1 LEIQGKAFWLESRTE
16 GRSAYHLR
24 DRLYTYP
31 VEYINGTWYK
41 ISWTIDQC
49 YEVSREDEIKDPQNL
64 GLGIKN
70 QLFLLAPDL
79 ERIHTEITQGSDET
93 PEVEIAS
100 PASDPDIPTTDQAH
114 APVIEQLTQAM
125 AQAAI
130 AVAHVQPAPV
140 VGPAQPAQPPAG
152 GQPGGGGQP
161 QPPPAGGPPGRG
173 GGGGGGGQP
182 AARQQAAGQADAA
195 PPCSEPLKGMI
206 PQIFAGDRK
215 DAERFMQQ
223 FGAYRF
229 LNRHNSTFMN
239 KAEMVAYAL
248 TFIKG
253 PQVNDWA
260 YDMADQLSIKVE
272 GHPVTGNPPT
282 HAEGDQ
288 ALWDWFARSFRDAFT
303 DSTRK
308 QDAYSRLT
316 KMELNMDKV
325 DTSITLF
332 KHLIREAGWG
342 PDAEGTIKLF
352 QDILPVRLHRTI
364 RQRETLPATLD
375 EWYDATRKTVQ
386 RWQDL
391 NDNIGPKGGPGH
403 ISTRANRMRGYQ
415 KAPPPKR
422 QRDPDAMDIDAI
434 RTTGKLSDEECTR
447 LMKEGRCFRCKK
459 LGHMSRACPEKGKGK
474 SPDRPRSS
482 QGQYVKDKPKV
493 RAAVINEDEEDKP
506 LSEAETAKTSTT
518 APPSY
523 TKKDILQYI
532 RGMTIED

>member
-1 LEIQGKAFWLESRTE
+1 
-16 GRSAYHLR
+16 
-24 DRLYTYP
+24 
-31 VEYINGTWYK
+31 
-41 ISWTIDQC
+41 
-49 YEVSREDEIKDPQNL
+49 
-64 GLGIKN
+64 
-70 QLFLLAPDL
+70 
-79 ERIHTEITQGSDET
+79 
-93 PEVEIAS
+93 
-100 PASDPDIPTTDQAH
+100 
-114 APVIEQLTQAM
+114 
-125 AQAAI
+125 
-130 AVAHVQPAPV
+130 
-140 VGPAQPAQPPAG
+140 
-152 GQPGGGGQP
+152 
-161 QPPPAGGPPGRG
+161 
-173 GGGGGGGQP
+173 
-182 AARQQAAGQADAA
+182 
-195 PPCSEPLKGMI
+195 MI
-206 PQIFAGDRK
+206 PQIFQGDRK

-229 LNRHNSTFMN
+229 LNRHNSTFTN
-239 KAEMVAYAL
+239 KAEQVAYAL

-253 PQVNDWA
+253 PQVDDWA

-272 GHPVTGNPPT
+272 GNPVTGDPPT

-288 ALWDWFARSFRDAFT
+288 ALWEWFARSFRDAFT

-332 KHLIREAGWG
+332 KRLIREAGWG

-352 QDILPVRLHRTI
+352 QDILPVGLHRTI

-422 QRDPDAMDIDAI
+422 QRDPDAMDVDAI
-434 RTTGKLSDEECTR
+434 RTTGKLSDEERTH
-447 LMKEGRCFRCKK
+447 LMKEGRCFRCRK
-459 LGHMSRACPEKGKGK
+459 LGHMSQACPEKGKGK
-474 SPDRPRSS
+474 SSDRPRSS
-482 QGQYVKDKPKV
+482 QGQYIKDKPKV
-493 RAAVINEDEEDKP
+493 RAAVINEDEEEEQH
-506 LSEAETAKTSTT
+506 SEAETAQTSTT

-523 TKKDILQYI
+523 TKKDVLQYI
-532 RGMTIED
+532 RGMSIEDHKTLYKEMSAQADF